1 MAFKEERQQLMNKID
16 KLAREISL
24 KDKTLFAAQQ
34 KVETL
39 EYKMKKQGSRMEEL
53 SEESA

>member
-1 MAFKEERQQLMNKID
+1 MNKID
-16 KLAREISL
+16 KISREINL

-39 EYKMKKQGSRMEEL
+39 EYKIKKYVTKIEEL
-53 SEESA
+53 TLESN

>member
-1 MAFKEERQQLMNKID
+1 MNKID
-16 KLAREISL
+16 KIAREISL

-39 EYKMKKQGSRMEEL
+39 EYKMKKQHSKMEEMQ
-53 SEESA
+53 EENA

>member
-1 MAFKEERQQLMNKID
+1 MNKID

-39 EYKMKKQGSRMEEL
+39 EYKMKK
-53 SEESA
+53 

>member
-1 MAFKEERQQLMNKID
+1 MNKID

-39 EYKMKKQGSRMEEL
+39 EYKKKK
-53 SEESA
+53 